1 MEDMGRT
8 GEDTIRGGAVRDAIF
23 GPEGRD
29 RILGDSG
36 SDTIISDQDND
47 AKDFVDCGAGYD
59 PTHNPTRKTRWSTA
73 KGEREFPV

>member
-1 MEDMGRT
+1 MDMGRI
-8 GEDTIRGGAVRDAIF
+8 GEETIRGGAVRDAIF

-36 SDTIISDQDND
+36 PDTIISDPDND

-59 PTHNPTRKTRWSTA
+59 YAQPDPQYTGVNR
-73 KGEREFPV
+73 ER